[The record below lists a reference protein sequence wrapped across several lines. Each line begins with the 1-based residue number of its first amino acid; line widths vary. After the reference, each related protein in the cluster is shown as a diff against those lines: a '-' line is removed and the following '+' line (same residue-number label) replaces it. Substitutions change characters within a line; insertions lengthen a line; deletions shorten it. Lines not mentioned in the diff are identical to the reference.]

1 MGAPSAL
8 PVKMTIQNDKRMLTD
23 TVFPKGQ
30 HTPMSLSQTLL
41 TRIALDITSGLSHR
55 DRFARLVD
63 TVKTNL
69 GCDATALL
77 EFRDRHFVPLAT
89 AGLAEDVAGRHFAI
103 DDHPRLEAI
112 ARAGDLVR
120 FPADSELPDP
130 YDGLIPNQD
139 DRLHV
144 HACIGLPLF
153 DGEKLIGALTL
164 DAFSPEQFDNLGLMD
179 LRALGALSAASLKN
193 ALLLD
198 KLERVSLLGPA
209 SRETTDDSQPM
220 VGNAAAMESLRQ
232 EILAVAGTD
241 LSVLILGETGTG
253 KELVARSVHQASTR
267 AAKPLV
273 YLNCAAL
280 PESVAESELFGHVK
294 GAFTGAISHR
304 SGKFETADKGTLFL
318 DEIGELPLGLQAKL
332 LRVLQYGDVQR
343 IGDDRSLKVDVRII
357 AATNK
362 DLKQEVLAGR
372 FRADLYHRL
381 SVFPLHVPTLR
392 ERVEDIGPLCGHFL
406 EQSRKSLGLSVLRLS
421 PEALSRIKKHDW
433 PGNVRELEHVIKRA
447 ATLARAASEQGEV
460 LILPQMLAIGSS
472 PVSPQSLASKAAE
485 PEFEGKALKE
495 ATDGFQAR
503 YIQSCLNAHKG
514 NWAAT
519 ARALGLDPGNLHRL
533 ARRLGLK

>member
-1 MGAPSAL
+1 MRPH
-8 PVKMTIQNDKRMLTD
+8 VKMTISPNQSMLTP
-23 TVFPKGQ
+23 TPFISGQ
-30 HTPMSLSQTLL
+30 STSMPLNQTLL

-63 TVKTNL
+63 TVKANL
-69 GCDATALL
+69 GCDAAALL

-103 DDHPRLEAI
+103 DSHPRLEAI

-120 FPADSELPDP
+120 FPADSALPDP
-130 YDGLIPNQD
+130 YDGLIPNQE

-153 DGEKLIGALTL
+153 DDEKLIGALTL
-164 DAFSPEQFDNLGLMD
+164 DAFDPQRFDNLGTME

-198 KLERVSLLGPA
+198 KLERVSLLGHG
-209 SRETTDDSQPM
+209 SREANNDTPPM
-220 VGNAAAMESLRQ
+220 VGNAPVMESLRQ

-253 KELVARSVHQASTR
+253 KELVARAVHQASPR
-267 AAKPLV
+267 ANKALV

-381 SVFPLHVPTLR
+381 SVFPLHVPPLR
-392 ERVEDIGPLCGHFL
+392 ERPEDLGPLCGHFL
-406 EQSRKSLGLSVLRLS
+406 EQSRKSLGLSVLRIR
-421 PEALSRIKKHDW
+421 PDALSRLKNHDW

-447 ATLARAASEQGEV
+447 ATLARAASDDGAVMIE
-460 LILPQMLAIGSS
+460 PQMLAIGGQSASLPVQS
-472 PVSPQSLASKAAE
+472 PVTGAQV
-485 PEFEGKALKE
+485 EGKNLKE
-495 ATDGFQAR
+495 ATDAFQAA
-503 YIQSCLNAHKG
+503 YIGQILSANRG
-514 NWAAT
+514 NWAST

-533 ARRLGLK
+533 AKRLGLK

>member
-1 MGAPSAL
+1 
-8 PVKMTIQNDKRMLTD
+8 
-23 TVFPKGQ
+23 
-30 HTPMSLSQTLL
+30 MSLSQSLL

-130 YDGLIPNQD
+130 YDGLIPNQE

-153 DGEKLIGALTL
+153 DDEKLIGALTL
-164 DAFSPEQFDNLGLMD
+164 DAFSPSQFDNLGLMD

-198 KLERVSLLGPA
+198 KLERVSLIGPGR
-209 SRETTDDSQPM
+209 SETADDGQPM
-220 VGNAAAMESLRQ
+220 IGKTAAMESLRQ

-253 KELVARSVHQASTR
+253 KELVAREVHQSSPR
-267 AAKPLV
+267 AGKPLV

-381 SVFPLHVPTLR
+381 SVFPLHVPPLR
-392 ERVEDIGPLCGHFL
+392 ERGEDIGPLCGHFL

-421 PEALSRIKKHDW
+421 PDTLSRIKHYDW

-447 ATLARAASEQGEV
+447 ATLARAASEGGEV
-460 LILPQMLAIGSS
+460 MITVPMLTI
-472 PVSPQSLASKAAE
+472 
-485 PEFEGKALKE
+485 GKAVGESSHQPPVTHQLQFDGKTLKE
-495 ATDGFQAR
+495 ATDEFQNR
-503 YIQSCLNAHKG
+503 YISTCLNGHQH

-519 ARALGLDPGNLHRL
+519 ARALGLDAGNLHRL
-533 ARRLGLK
+533 AKRLGLK

>member
-1 MGAPSAL
+1 
-8 PVKMTIQNDKRMLTD
+8 
-23 TVFPKGQ
+23 
-30 HTPMSLSQTLL
+30 MSLSQTLL

-55 DRFARLVD
+55 DRFARLVE
-63 TVKTNL
+63 TVKANL
-69 GCDATALL
+69 GCDAAALL
-77 EFRDRHFVPLAT
+77 EFRGRHFVPLAT

-103 DDHPRLEAI
+103 DSHPRLEAI
-112 ARAGDLVR
+112 ARAGDPVR
-120 FPADSELPDP
+120 FPHDSELPDP

-139 DRLHV
+139 DRLEV

-164 DAFSPEQFDNLGLMD
+164 DAFDPKRFDALGLME

-193 ALLLD
+193 ALLLE
-198 KLERVSLLGPA
+198 KLERLALVGPVSPQQ
-209 SRETTDDSQPM
+209 SDEHQPM
-220 VGNAAAMESLRQ
+220 IGTAASMESLRQ

-241 LSVLILGETGTG
+241 LNVLILGETGTG
-253 KELVARSVHQASTR
+253 KELVAKEVHQASHR
-267 AAKPLV
+267 AAKALV

-343 IGDDRSLKVDVRII
+343 IGDDRNIKVDVRII

-381 SVFPLHVPTLR
+381 SVFPLHVPPLR
-392 ERVEDIGPLCGHFL
+392 DRIDDIGALCGHFL
-406 EQSRKSLGLSVLRLS
+406 EQSRKSLRLSQLRLGS
-421 PEALSRIKKHDW
+421 DALSRIKRHDW

-447 ATLARAASEQGEV
+447 ATIARASSDGTDV
-460 LILPQMLAIGSS
+460 LITSAMLAIGDSRS
-472 PVSPQSLASKAAE
+472 LNDSRMVSGTVSADEQTGFNGQPLREASDA
-485 PEFEGKALKE
+485 
-495 ATDGFQAR
+495 FQAR
-503 YIQSCLNAHKG
+503 HIRSCLAANKG
-514 NWAAT
+514 NWAAC
-519 ARALGLDPGNLHRL
+519 ARALGIDPGNLHRL
-533 ARRLGLK
+533 AKRLGIKD